1 MPGPSLGVRGVDGT
15 DRVVGD
21 KVDPEGFKNERKI
34 LETSL
39 FLQTQGMC
47 VESVRHTLP
56 LAFFHRRKASDC
68 SEGGGRA
75 GASSGTRR

>member
-39 FLQTQGMC
+39 FLQTQGHQVSNRRLNFHML
-47 VESVRHTLP
+47 SP
-56 LAFFHRRKASDC
+56 FF
-68 SEGGGRA
+68 SEGLPHQFHLKKKIIVKK
-75 GASSGTRR
+75 